1 MLLYIFIG
9 LFLLALVSS
18 KIRDYLKRWLGG
30 LYMVIGG
37 IMGVLTLIMSFLVYP
52 KLSLIANQVDAQ
64 VLGIEKIIYLAIAF
78 LMNLGIF
85 VIGWKYK
92 NLLRRSDK
100 VFYLA
105 YILVVISVVISFIL
119 IINAVIAPI
128 YKLTGSIS

>member
-52 KLSLIANQVDAQ
+52 KLSLIANQANAQ

-85 VIGWKYK
+85 VTGWKYK
-92 NLLRRSDK
+92 NLLQRSDK

>member
-9 LFLLALVSS
+9 LFLLALISS

-37 IMGVLTLIMSFLVYP
+37 IMGALTLIMSFLVYP
-52 KLSLIANQVDAQ
+52 KLSLIANQANAQ
-64 VLGIEKIIYLAIAF
+64 ILGIEKIIYLAIAF

-92 NLLRRSDK
+92 NLLQRSDR

-105 YILVVISVVISFIL
+105 YILVVISVVISIVL
-119 IINAVIAPI
+119 IMNAVIAPI